1 MRARQAQALQ
11 LAMDLGALLPL
22 ESSASLCLSDVSWTD
37 ACFEQ
42 VSTFLTPT

>member
-22 ESSASLCLSDVSWTD
+22 ESSASLCLSDVSGLMR
-37 ACFEQ
+37 ALSRSPPF
-42 VSTFLTPT
+42 